1 MINPD
6 IKIWCTYH
14 MPEQITEYNIK
25 ETDIIKLFY
34 SDNKSLKEENIND
47 LNRYLSEIVTYYYVW
62 KNQKYSKYVGFCHYR
77 RHFNCIDFDFI
88 NDNNVQAYFSW
99 KDNFLQYKN
108 LFAYPNY
115 YNCKQDVIFN
125 HFIDYIKTNYG
136 IDTDKLIH
144 ENNLINICSN
154 ISYIFTW
161 NVFNDV
167 CEFLFGFLDYLGNIL
182 NVNWKTMEGISKI
195 NDYLY
200 KDEITNDFKLD
211 RQVSITLEY
220 IISAYICIKYNVI
233 SHRDKNDNIQQTYIF
248 YKDINP
254 KLFSEISKKNA
265 KCSPLTIYLLNN
277 EYENLD
283 IYKYLNTYSMTYKD
297 LPNILKDI
305 RNTDNIFFL
314 KPNEFIDCD
323 DFYQFYKGNYKINT
337 I

>member
-34 SDNKSLKEENIND
+34 SNNKSLKEENIND
-47 LNRYLSEIVTYYYVW
+47 LNECLSEIVTYYYVW

-88 NDNNVQAYFSW
+88 NDNNVQAYYSW
-99 KDNFLQYKN
+99 KDNFLGYKTS
-108 LFAYPNY
+108 FGIPIY
-115 YNCKQDVIFN
+115 YKQDVVFN
-125 HFIDYIKTNYG
+125 HFIDYIKTNCG
-136 IDTDKLIH
+136 IDTDKLIR
-144 ENNLINICSN
+144 ENNLINVCSN

-182 NVNWKTMEGISKI
+182 NVNWKTIEGISKI
-195 NDYLY
+195 NGYFY
-200 KDEITNDFKLD
+200 KDEITTGLKFD
-211 RQVSITLEY
+211 RQLSIILEY
-220 IISAYICIKYNVI
+220 LISAYICIKYNVI
-233 SHRDKNDNIQQTYIF
+233 SHRDKNDNIPQTYIF

-254 KLFSEISKKNA
+254 KLFTEIYKKNI
-265 KCSPLTIYLLNN
+265 KCSPLMIYLLNN

-283 IYKYLNTYSMTYKD
+283 YYKCLYAYPMTYKD

-323 DFYQFYKGNYKINT
+323 DSYQFYKGNYKINT

>member
-34 SDNKSLKEENIND
+34 SDNESLKEENIND

-88 NDNNVQAYFSW
+88 NDNNVQAYYSW
-99 KDNFLQYKN
+99 KDNFLGYKT
-108 LFAYPNY
+108 LFGFGIPNY
-115 YNCKQDVIFN
+115 CKQDVVFN
-125 HFIDYIKTNYG
+125 HFIDYIKTNCG
-136 IDTDKLIH
+136 IDTDKLIR
-144 ENNLINICSN
+144 ENNLINVCSN

-182 NVNWKTMEGISKI
+182 NVNWKTIEGISKI

-200 KDEITNDFKLD
+200 KNEITNDFKID

-233 SHRDKNDNIQQTYIF
+233 SHRDKNDNIPQTYIF

-254 KLFSEISKKNA
+254 KLFCEIHKKNA
-265 KCSPLTIYLLNN
+265 KCSPLMIYLLNN

-297 LPNILKDI
+297 LHNILKNI

>member
-34 SDNKSLKEENIND
+34 SDNESLKEENIND
-47 LNRYLSEIVTYYYVW
+47 LNGCLSEIVTYYYVW

-99 KDNFLQYKN
+99 KDNFLGYKTSFGN
-108 LFAYPNY
+108 PNY
-115 YNCKQDVIFN
+115 CKQDVVFN
-125 HFIDYIKTNYG
+125 HFIDYIKTNCG
-136 IDTDKLIH
+136 IDTDKLIR
-144 ENNLINICSN
+144 ENNLINVCSN

-182 NVNWKTMEGISKI
+182 NVNWKTIEGISKI
-195 NDYLY
+195 NGYFY
-200 KDEITNDFKLD
+200 KDEITTGLKFD
-211 RQVSITLEY
+211 RELSIILEY
-220 IISAYICIKYNVI
+220 VISAYICIKYNVI

-254 KLFSEISKKNA
+254 KLFCEISKKNV

-297 LPNILKDI
+297 LHNILKNI

-323 DFYQFYKGNYKINT
+323 DFYQFYKGNYKIST

>member
-34 SDNKSLKEENIND
+34 SDNESLKEENIND

-88 NDNNVQAYFSW
+88 NDNNVQAYYSW
-99 KDNFLQYKN
+99 KDNFLGYKTSFGIGN
-108 LFAYPNY
+108 PNY
-115 YNCKQDVIFN
+115 CKQDVVFN
-125 HFIDYIKTNYG
+125 HFIDYIKTNCG
-136 IDTDKLIH
+136 IDTDKLIR
-144 ENNLINICSN
+144 ENNLINVCSN

-182 NVNWKTMEGISKI
+182 NVNWKTIEGISKI

-200 KDEITNDFKLD
+200 KNEITNDFKID

-233 SHRDKNDNIQQTYIF
+233 SHRDKNDNIPQTYIF
-248 YKDINP
+248 YKDIN
-254 KLFSEISKKNA
+254 LRDS
-265 KCSPLTIYLLNN
+265 LTLCL
-277 EYENLD
+277 
-283 IYKYLNTYSMTYKD
+283 
-297 LPNILKDI
+297 
-305 RNTDNIFFL
+305 
-314 KPNEFIDCD
+314 
-323 DFYQFYKGNYKINT
+323 
-337 I
+337 

>member
-34 SDNKSLKEENIND
+34 SDNESLKEENIND

-88 NDNNVQAYFSW
+88 NDNNVQAYYSW
-99 KDNFLQYKN
+99 KDNFLGYKT
-108 LFAYPNY
+108 LFGFGNPNY
-115 YNCKQDVIFN
+115 CKQDVVFN
-125 HFIDYIKTNYG
+125 HFIDYIKTNCG
-136 IDTDKLIH
+136 IDTDKLIR
-144 ENNLINICSN
+144 ENNLINVCSN

-182 NVNWKTMEGISKI
+182 NVNWKTIEGISKI

-200 KDEITNDFKLD
+200 KNEITNDFKID

-233 SHRDKNDNIQQTYIF
+233 SHRDKNDNIPQTYIF

-254 KLFSEISKKNA
+254 KLFCEIHKKNA
-265 KCSPLTIYLLNN
+265 KCSPLMIYLLNN

-297 LPNILKDI
+297 LHNILKNI